1 MLRKTVF
8 LFLTFFFICGVSRA
22 ASTEDLLNKLVQSYG
37 GEKNL
42 KKLDSWSAVWQIES
56 SAKGE
61 TGADT
66 RSISLPGKL
75 RVELKYANSSEL
87 RIINGDKGYKGF
99 SGSPLL
105 PASGPPLEA
114 MKLQRMRMYTPLTL
128 LKKKKNLTVSEE
140 GGFKVITLKEGGRGT
155 NAKHGS
161 GRYFVNPETMR
172 IERFI
177 GRMEMNG
184 QAMEFKTEYS
194 DFKTVDG
201 VALHHK
207 EVKYAGSVNTAVMA
221 LKEAKLGVKFDPSVF
236 GPGE

>member
-1 MLRKTVF
+1 MLRKTVVL
-8 LFLTFFFICGVSRA
+8 LFAFFFICGASHA
-22 ASTEDLLNKLVQSYG
+22 ASKEDFLKGLVQSYG
-37 GEKNL
+37 GKENL
-42 KKLDSWSAVWQIES
+42 KKLDSWKAAWQIES

-61 TGADT
+61 TGTDT

-87 RIINGDKGYKGF
+87 RIINGDKGYRGF

-128 LKKKKNLTVSEE
+128 LEKKKNLTVDEE
-140 GGFKVITLKEGGRGT
+140 GGFKVITLKQGGITG
-155 NAKHGS
+155 K
-161 GRYFVNPETMR
+161 YFVNPASMR

-194 DFKTVDG
+194 DFKTIEG
-201 VALHHK
+201 VILHHK
-207 EVKYAGSVNTAVMA
+207 EIKYAGSVNTAVMA
-221 LKEAKLGVKFDPSVF
+221 LKEAKLGEKFDPSVF
-236 GPGE
+236 GPGK